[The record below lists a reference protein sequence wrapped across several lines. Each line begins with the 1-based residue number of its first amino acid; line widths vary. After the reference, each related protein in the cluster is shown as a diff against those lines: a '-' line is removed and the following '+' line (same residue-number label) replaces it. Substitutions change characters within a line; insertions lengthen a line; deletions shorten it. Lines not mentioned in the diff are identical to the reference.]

1 MKIPQA
7 SDLIVFSRMVGAAL
21 LIGGYLLGGLYI
33 GSSLTRKGHPGWTL
47 PLCILGGLLCAL
59 FAGYREIKNVLA
71 LIRKTKGKKGGR

>member
-33 GSSLTRKGHPGWTL
+33 GSSLTRKGYPG
-47 PLCILGGLLCAL
+47 
-59 FAGYREIKNVLA
+59 
-71 LIRKTKGKKGGR
+71 